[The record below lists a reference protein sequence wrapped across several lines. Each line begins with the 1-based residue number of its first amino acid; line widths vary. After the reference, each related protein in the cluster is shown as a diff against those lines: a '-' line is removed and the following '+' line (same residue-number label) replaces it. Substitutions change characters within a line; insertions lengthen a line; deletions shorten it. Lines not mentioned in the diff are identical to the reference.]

1 MKKRTTMVFLGAILL
16 TSMAFAGAI
25 CGETTRIT
33 TQNTSDGTRGI
44 TVSGEG
50 KVTAAPDVA
59 MLTLG
64 VNTLAPTVAEARDR
78 AATALDGMIAS
89 MRNNGIDEKDIQT
102 QQLSIYPEYDYRNEQ
117 QTLRGFRVTNTVLAK
132 VRNID
137 NTSKVVDDAVTAGGD
152 NTTIESIAFTIDE
165 PEELQSQAR
174 EAAVRDARAKA
185 ETLASAAGI
194 GLGDPITISEGGGVQ
209 PVYYDR
215 AELAADQQAGAP
227 TPIEPGELDVVI
239 TVSVTWDIS

>member
-1 MKKRTTMVFLGAILL
+1 MV
-16 TSMAFAGAI
+16 FAGAMLLASLTFAGAL

-33 TQNTSDGTRGI
+33 TQSADDNAKGI
-44 TVSGEG
+44 TVTGEG

-64 VNTLAPTVAEARDR
+64 VHTLAPTVAEARDG
-78 AATALDGMIAS
+78 AATALDAMVAS
-89 MRNNGIDEKDIQT
+89 MRANGIDEKDIQT
-102 QQLSIYPEYDYRNEQ
+102 QQLSIHPEYDYGNEQ

-152 NTTIESIAFTIDE
+152 STTIEGIAFTIDE
-165 PEELQSQAR
+165 PGELQSQAR

-185 ETLASAAGI
+185 ETLASAAGV
-194 GLGDPITISEGGGVQ
+194 GLGDPIEINEGGGVQ
-209 PVYYDR
+209 PVYYSG
-215 AELAADQQAGAP
+215 AEIAADRQAAAP

-239 TVSVTWDIS
+239 NVSVTWDIS